1 MILNLSTPKDMR
13 ESIEVLAHCQVQT
26 NESMA
31 KIMEA
36 LQALTAWMKEK
47 EKIEVETAKKLELIM
62 KATTP

>member
-1 MILNLSTPKDMR
+1 MR